1 LNLLGKA
8 VKILLRG
15 EFTATL
21 GSWFFV
27 HDGEKEEGSTMEE
40 VGAEAE
46 AEAEG

>member
-46 AEAEG
+46 AEG